1 LFIEP
6 GSEAL
11 GLLFLIT
18 VLNGTWHSHI
28 LEQKEKKM
36 SMQALNQLV
45 ARSIVEP
52 NIVKAFASTQ
62 IGEMIGNFEFSPE
75 LRKRLA
81 GLEAGTFAEFA
92 MLAYRVVKSAEV
104 PVRRI
109 ELPSPV
115 EGLLDDQSRSDSEQV
130 A

>member
-1 LFIEP
+1 
-6 GSEAL
+6 
-11 GLLFLIT
+11 
-18 VLNGTWHSHI
+18 
-28 LEQKEKKM
+28 M

-52 NIVKAFASTQ
+52 NIVKSFASGQ
-62 IGEMIGNFEFSPE
+62 IDEMITGLEFSPE

-92 MLAYRVVKSAEV
+92 MLAYRVVKAAEV

-115 EGLLDDQSRSDSEQV
+115 EGLLDNLSQSDNEQV